1 LQSDQD
7 GCLWTAPNLPEPRN
21 GAARHDI
28 GIIGGGLGGLAAALQ
43 AARQGASVLVV
54 DAGPIGGGA
63 AGRNGGQVLPG
74 LKVGLPALRQRF
86 GEVAANRLVRFADSV
101 VDRVEALVEDH
112 HIACAFTRA
121 GWYQPVH
128 APSRMDAIRARYETA
143 AASGAPVRWLDRAR
157 MAEALGTTAYLCGW
171 TDPRAATVQ
180 PAALVHG
187 MAEACLAA
195 GVTLLPHVRISDIA
209 SATNGYELHGDGR
222 SWHVTKVVVATHAG
236 PAPLPELDA
245 GAVSLDSAQVA
256 THPLPEALRARILP
270 CGGSVSDSRRSL
282 IYWRLSPDGRLVV
295 GGRGGIARRT
305 ADAHF
310 ARLRRIAV
318 ALHPDVATIGFSH
331 AWSGRVV
338 MTADA
343 LPRLHEPLPGIF
355 ALHGCNGRGIAMM
368 IGLGGAL
375 ADRALGVTGPEAL
388 PLPVTPMAAL
398 PLAPLR
404 RIGAA
409 LVGSWF
415 GWRDRLDSLRPS
427 PPPAQAPG

>member
-1 LQSDQD
+1 ML
-7 GCLWTAPNLPEPRN
+7 
-21 GAARHDI
+21 
-28 GIIGGGLGGLAAALQ
+28 
-43 AARQGASVLVV
+43 VL
-54 DAGPIGGGA
+54 DAGPIGAGA

-86 GEVAANRLVRFADSV
+86 GEAAASRLFRFADGV
-101 VDRVEALVEDH
+101 VDRVEALVERH
-112 HIACAFTRA
+112 RIACAFTRA

-128 APSRMDAIRARYETA
+128 APSRLHAIRARFESA
-143 AASGAPVRWLDRAR
+143 AAIGAPVRWLDRAG
-157 MAEALGTTAYLCGW
+157 MAEALGTEAYLGGW

-195 GVTLLPHVRISDIA
+195 GVTLRSHVRISGIVPVPG
-209 SATNGYELHGDGR
+209 GYELHNAGR
-222 SWHVTKVVVATHAG
+222 FWQVGKVVIATHAG
-236 PAPLPELDA
+236 PAPLPGLDA

-256 THPLPEALRARILP
+256 THPLPETLRARILP
-270 CGGSVSDSRRSL
+270 RGGSVSDSRRSL

-318 ALHPDVATIGFSH
+318 ALHPDIATIGFSH

-343 LPRLHEPLPGIF
+343 LPHLHEPLPGVI

-368 IGLGGAL
+368 IGLGGKV
-375 ADRALGVTGPEAL
+375 ADRALGVTGPETL

-398 PLAPLR
+398 PFAPLR

-427 PPPAQAPG
+427 APPAQAPG